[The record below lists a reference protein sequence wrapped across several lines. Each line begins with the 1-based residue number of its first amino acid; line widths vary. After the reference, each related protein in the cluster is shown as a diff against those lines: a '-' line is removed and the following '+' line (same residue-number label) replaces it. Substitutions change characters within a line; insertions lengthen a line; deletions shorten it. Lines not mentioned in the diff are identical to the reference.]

1 VVGRGWDPR
10 PSEETNM
17 NKTEREMVD
26 ILCRGRDEFGYVGVK
41 AEFEAEGTRVDELL
55 RLVEIAHHADLKLAV
70 KIGGCEAV
78 RDLLEAKQIGVN
90 FIIAPM
96 IETSYA
102 LSKYVLAKNNVYSD
116 DEALDTDF
124 LFNMETVTGYDNREA
139 ITALAAE
146 PNGVQGVVFG
156 RVDFTG
162 SLGAN
167 RDAIN
172 GDDITER
179 ILEVSRLCEQH
190 QLSLVVGG
198 GVSADS
204 VLALKRI
211 RGEYLTRF
219 ETRKVVFGAEALDA
233 PNIEQ
238 GLLNAVHFELLWLM
252 NKRDYYGAIHRE
264 DANRIEML
272 DSRWQV
278 LKNTRS

>member
-1 VVGRGWDPR
+1 
-10 PSEETNM
+10 
-17 NKTEREMVD
+17 MVE

-55 RLVEIAHHADLKLAV
+55 RLVEIARCSGLKLAV
-70 KIGGCEAV
+70 KVGGCEAV
-78 RDLLEAKQIGVN
+78 RDLLEAKQIGVD

-102 LSKYVLAKNNVYSD
+102 LSKYVLAKNNVFTA
-116 DEALDTDF
+116 DEALDTEF
-124 LFNMETVTGYDNREA
+124 LFNMETITGYDNRESIA
-139 ITALAAE
+139 TLAAE
-146 PNGVQGVVFG
+146 PNGVNGIVFG
-156 RVDFTG
+156 RVDFVG
-162 SLGAN
+162 SIGSS

-172 GDDITER
+172 DDGITQR
-179 ILEVSRLCEQH
+179 VIDVARLCRDQS
-190 QLSLVVGG
+190 LSLVVGG

-204 VLALKRI
+204 ILALKRI

-272 DSRWQV
+272 ESRWQV
-278 LKNTRS
+278 LQNAGS